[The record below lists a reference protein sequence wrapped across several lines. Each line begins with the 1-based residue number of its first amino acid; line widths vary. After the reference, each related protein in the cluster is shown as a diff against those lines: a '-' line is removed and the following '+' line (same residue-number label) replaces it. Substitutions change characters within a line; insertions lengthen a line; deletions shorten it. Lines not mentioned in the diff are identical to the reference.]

1 MKNET
6 LIQFNKSL
14 FEVFPNLV
22 TNEIGKKFLYMYNLN
37 GMFGKTIKDF
47 FELNKKCPNLIQFC
61 TKNEFYIYC
70 TDEETEN
77 YFYKVKKWGI
87 NIVKIKRGEVFFFE
101 KETKTTKKEI
111 QTNKLIKRGRKIVPK
126 LQKIKIEEQCFNI
139 KSKYKDFFMPKFDR
153 ATMNPPYDGN
163 LHLKVLEGTI
173 NFADE
178 IVNIS
183 PIRWLEDPLYKFKN
197 ASDFNKFQSILTH
210 IVNIDKV
217 SREDFYKI
225 FGMSSSLN
233 LGKYKLNASGGWNP
247 NTFNTNEILNKTFSV
262 MEEKKLN
269 FIKDKIEHDKLDGW
283 RVRILTRAP
292 IETDRMTSESVKTR
306 KTHLLHYK
314 LSFVYKDGYTK
325 DNVFWSKNRLP
336 GAGNKTYEIGTPI
349 HDSIKFD
356 SEIEAVNFEKYTK
369 TNFFKYI
376 FSVEKT
382 GDETPLYLPF
392 MDNYKIEW
400 TDKELCDYFG
410 ISGYISDTNAEK
422 DSEWE
427 LILKK
432 LEEYK

>member
-77 YFYKVKKWGI
+77 YFYEVKKWGI
-87 NIVKIKRGEVFFFE
+87 NIIKIKRGEVFFFE

-111 QTNKLIKRGRKIVPK
+111 PTNKFIKKGRKIVPK

-262 MEEKKLN
+262 MEEKKLK

-314 LSFVYKDGYTK
+314 LSFVYNDGYTK

-356 SEIEAVNFEKYTK
+356 TEIEAVNFENYTK

-392 MDNYKIEW
+392 MDDYKTEW
-400 TDKELCDYFG
+400 TDKKLCDYFG
-410 ISGYISDTNAEK
+410 ISGYISDTNAEQ
-422 DSEWE
+422 DSEWD
-427 LILKK
+427 LILKT

>member
-77 YFYKVKKWGI
+77 YFYEVKKWGI

-111 QTNKLIKRGRKIVPK
+111 PTNKLIKKGRKIVPK

-173 NFADE
+173 NFTDE

-262 MEEKKLN
+262 MEEKKLK

-314 LSFVYKDGYTK
+314 LSFVYNDGYTK

-356 SEIEAVNFEKYTK
+356 TEIEAVNFENYTK

-392 MDNYKIEW
+392 MDDYKTEW
-400 TDKELCDYFG
+400 TDKKLCDYFG
-410 ISGYISDTNAEK
+410 ISGYISDTNAEQ
-422 DSEWE
+422 DSEWD
-427 LILKK
+427 LILKT